1 MKELLQN
8 HFIETFEIRLENTKN
23 REYLIEN
30 EIRQIEIFTSDS
42 RDTVENYEGIVEGM
56 NFNNETKSVFNLM
69 GIMQRAFFNSA
80 FHSYLL
86 GQEFEDIIGGAKGID
101 EFEFETHQAILF
113 ADYYQW
119 LKSLKLDSLQ
129 IQPKKVDFT
138 HKQKVLALYYLGLDF
153 NNPDVTNSALAKAL
167 GKILGLDEG
176 NTRKYLTYVSGGENE
191 VRTEKNLKAV
201 QKLFLE
207 SNLNTYANV
216 VEKEL
221 NSIKKKTIK

>member
-1 MKELLQN
+1 MKELPQN
-8 HFIETFEIRLENTKN
+8 HFIETFIKQLDNTLNK
-23 REYLIEN
+23 EYLIEN
-30 EIRQIEIFTSDS
+30 EIEQIKLFVSSKGKPIDVEDPLLFEK
-42 RDTVENYEGIVEGM
+42 DTH
-56 NFNNETKSVFNLM
+56 SVFNLSWIM
-69 GIMQRAFFNSA
+69 GRELFNIVY
-80 FHSYLL
+80 HNYLL
-86 GQEFEDIIGGAKGID
+86 YGEFESAINEEAINAGILED
-101 EFEFETHQAILF
+101 EEVYEACLF

-129 IQPKKVDFT
+129 IQPKKSDFT
-138 HKQKVLALYYLGLDF
+138 HKQKVLALYYLGLDI

-201 QKLFLE
+201 QKLFLD
-207 SNLNTYANV
+207 SNLDTYANV
-216 VEKEL
+216 IEKEL